1 MNRIIYRCPKCGGNQ
16 FAATA
21 NVTQDW
27 KLDQFGVFSCCLQ
40 QFIET
45 THYPDEEDV
54 WDCVSCGNS
63 MLGREFRMKEKIK
76 NWWCPIGHD
85 LTKIIMSIS
94 LPLKACYKSIKKEEC
109 PSWTFLFFHASSDDT
124 ISNV

>member
-1 MNRIIYRCPKCGGNQ
+1 MNRIIYRCPKCGENQ

-63 MLGREFRMKEKIK
+63 MLGREFRMKEK
-76 NWWCPIGHD
+76 D
-85 LTKIIMSIS
+85 
-94 LPLKACYKSIKKEEC
+94 
-109 PSWTFLFFHASSDDT
+109 
-124 ISNV
+124 